1 MDAYLEEELF
11 DNLTYCIQN
20 PKATDFDIKRKR
32 AEEIGREMFSDG
44 GIDAMENMFYSI
56 EFRVR
61 DEIGHDAKSYRTW
74 WNGITNDWKY

>member
-1 MDAYLEEELF
+1 LEEELF